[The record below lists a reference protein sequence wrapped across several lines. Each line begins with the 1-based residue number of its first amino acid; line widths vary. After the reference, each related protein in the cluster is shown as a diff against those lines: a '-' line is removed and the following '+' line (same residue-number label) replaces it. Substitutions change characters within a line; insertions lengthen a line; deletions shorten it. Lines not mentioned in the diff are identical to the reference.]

1 MTINKQDMVTIIRQY
16 FFENFLFGYTED
28 EIKNN
33 TSFSELGVL
42 DSTGIMEIVSF
53 IENKFDVTVNDSEI
67 THENLDTIDLM
78 VDFIMKKKCKN

>member
-1 MTINKQDMVTIIRQY
+1 MNNDIITSIREY

-28 EIKNN
+28 EIKND

-53 IENKFDVTVNDSEI
+53 IENKFNITINDSEI
-67 THENLDTIDLM
+67 THENLDTINLM
-78 VDFIMKKKCKN
+78 VDFINSKKSK

>member
-1 MTINKQDMVTIIRQY
+1 MDRDKNHMTTEIRKY
-16 FFENFLFGYTED
+16 FFENFLFGYTDD
-28 EIKNN
+28 EIEND

-53 IENKFDVTVNDSEI
+53 LEHRFNMTINDSEI

-78 VDFIMKKKCKN
+78 VNFIMRKKDS

>member
-1 MTINKQDMVTIIRQY
+1 MDINRQDMATSIREY

-28 EIKNN
+28 EIKND

-53 IENKFDVTVNDSEI
+53 IENKFDITINDSEI

-78 VDFIMKKKCKN
+78 VNFISSKKSK

>member
-1 MTINKQDMVTIIRQY
+1 MDINKQDMITSIREY

-28 EIKNN
+28 EIKND

-53 IENKFDVTVNDSEI
+53 IENEFDITINDSEI
-67 THENLDTIDLM
+67 THENLDSIDLM
-78 VDFIMKKKCKN
+78 VDFISSKKNI

>member
-1 MTINKQDMVTIIRQY
+1 MDIDREDMIIEIRKY
-16 FFENFLFGYTED
+16 FFENFLFGYTDE
-28 EIKNN
+28 EIKND

-53 IENKFDVTVNDSEI
+53 LEHRFDITISDSEI

-78 VDFIMKKKCKN
+78 VDFIMRKKED

>member
-1 MTINKQDMVTIIRQY
+1 MDNDIIISIREY

-28 EIKNN
+28 EIKND

-53 IENKFDVTVNDSEI
+53 IENKFDITINDSEI
-67 THENLDTIDLM
+67 THENLDTINLM
-78 VDFIMKKKCKN
+78 VNFINSKKSK